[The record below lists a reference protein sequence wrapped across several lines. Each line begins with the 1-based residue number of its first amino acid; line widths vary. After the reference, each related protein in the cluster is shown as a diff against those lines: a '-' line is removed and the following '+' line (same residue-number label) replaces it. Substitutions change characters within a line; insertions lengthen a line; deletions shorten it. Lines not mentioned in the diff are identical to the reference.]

1 MIKMIIPLVD
11 WFMGIVGG
19 AIMLAVFGGLAVWLI
34 IMMRSGKKK

>member
-19 AIMLAVFGGLAVWLI
+19 IIMLAVFVGLAVWLI
-34 IMMRSGKKK
+34 VMMSSGKKK